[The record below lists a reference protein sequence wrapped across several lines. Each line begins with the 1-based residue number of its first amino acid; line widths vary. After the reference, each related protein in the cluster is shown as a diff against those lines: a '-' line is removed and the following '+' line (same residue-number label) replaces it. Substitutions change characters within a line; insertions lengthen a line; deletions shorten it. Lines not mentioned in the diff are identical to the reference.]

1 MDNNTEEKK
10 NIPAGS
16 RHTDRKGPRRFTIS
30 MQKKLVVMFL
40 ITLLLFGVLGTRL
53 FLINR
58 DNGTN
63 YSMQVLSQ
71 QAYDNET
78 IPYKR
83 GEITDAKG
91 TVLANSQ
98 LVYSV
103 IVDAKQILE
112 EKRYLNPTL
121 DALESL
127 GVDRDFISNYIRN
140 HPNSQY
146 YIALRNLSYQDKT
159 AYEKRVRAGIRKE
172 EKDNISQE
180 DRTYSNIEGIWF
192 QSGYKRYYPHS
203 TMACDVLGYAST
215 SNQGS
220 FGLEEY
226 YNDTLNGTEGRSYG
240 YIDDSLN
247 LEKTTI
253 EPTDGNNLQLT
264 LDANIQSIV
273 EKYLKQF
280 NDQYQDGPSGNEGT
294 HDGYGENNVAC
305 VIQNIHTGAI
315 LAMASYPNF
324 DLNNPDDTSV
334 LVGMP
339 VLDDKDAP
347 TDEYLTQEQV
357 DNLSD
362 KDKSRYL
369 NALWKN
375 FCISDYYEPGSTAKP
390 FTVAAGL
397 ETGKVKDSDK
407 WECPGY
413 LDVDGTT
420 IRCHSYSN
428 GGDGTITTG
437 EAIERSCNVAL
448 MKMALKEGQSVFS
461 KFQNIF
467 NFGLKTNI
475 DLAGEVRTDSML
487 IPEDQMSN
495 IDLATNSFGQNF
507 YVTMIQM
514 ITGFSS
520 LINGGNYYQP
530 YLVDKITTPSG
541 ATVSQTQ
548 PRLLKKTVS
557 EDTSSLIRD
566 YCLQVV
572 EGENGT
578 GSTARPAGYRIG
590 GKTGT
595 AETIPRGEGNYV
607 VSFMGYAP
615 YEDPQI
621 AIYVVVDRPNVG
633 TDAEE
638 QADAKYA
645 TGIVRNILTEVLPYM
660 NIYMTEPVTDEEK
673 AELDALGLKVTYDGD
688 SSSTESTATES
699 TATEGDNSSGEES
712 SADQNN

>member
-1 MDNNTEEKK
+1 MDNVENR
-10 NIPAGS
+10 NGSSAG
-16 RHTDRKGPRRFTIS
+16 RHTDRKSPRRFTIS
-30 MQKKLVVMFL
+30 MQKKLVVLFL
-40 ITLLLFGVLGTRL
+40 AVLVCFVALAARL
-53 FLINR
+53 FLIGR

-83 GEITDAKG
+83 GEIVDAKG
-91 TVLANSQ
+91 TVLASSQ
-98 LVYSV
+98 LVYNV

-127 GVDRDFISNYIRN
+127 GIDRDTIAEYINN
-140 HPNSQY
+140 HPDSQY
-146 YIALRNLSYQDKT
+146 YVALKNLSYKDKT
-159 AYEKRVRAGIRKE
+159 AYEERVRAGIQKE
-172 EKDNISQE
+172 DRNNVATE

-192 QSGYKRYYPHS
+192 QSAYKRYYPHS
-203 TMACDVLGYAST
+203 TMACDVLGYSGT

-240 YIDDSLN
+240 YVDNSLN
-247 LEKTTI
+247 IEKTTI
-253 EPTDGNNLQLT
+253 EPTDGNSLQLT

-280 NDQYQDGPSGNEGT
+280 NDEYQDGPGGNEGT
-294 HDGYGENNVAC
+294 HAGYGENNVAC
-305 VIQNIHTGAI
+305 IIQDINSGAI
-315 LAMASYPNF
+315 LAMASYPDF
-324 DLNNPDDTSV
+324 DLNNPSDTSV

-357 DNLSD
+357 DSMSD
-362 KDKSRYL
+362 TDKSRYL

-397 ETGKVKDSDK
+397 ETGKVSDSDT

-448 MKMALKEGQSVFS
+448 MKMALKEGQSVFTR
-461 KFQNIF
+461 FQNIF

-487 IPEDQMSN
+487 ISEDDMSN
-495 IDLATNSFGQNF
+495 VDLATNSFGQNF

-530 YLVDKITTPSG
+530 YLVDKVISPSG
-541 ATVSQTQ
+541 ATISKTQ
-548 PRLLKKTVS
+548 SRVLKKTVS
-557 EDTSSLIRD
+557 EDTSELIRN

-595 AETIPRGEGNYV
+595 AETIPRGNGNYV

-633 TDAEE
+633 TDAQE

-673 AELDALGLKVTYDGD
+673 AELDALGLKVTYEENDSTD
-688 SSSTESTATES
+688 SSSTDSTAVTQEDS
-699 TATEGDNSSGEES
+699 N
-712 SADQNN
+712 

>member
-1 MDNNTEEKK
+1 MDTIENKNN
-10 NIPAGS
+10 ASSGS
-16 RHTDRKGPRRFTIS
+16 RHTDRKGPRKFTIS
-30 MQKKLVVMFL
+30 MQKKLVVLFL
-40 ITLLLFGVLGTRL
+40 VVLLCFTGLAVRL
-53 FLINR
+53 FVINR

-91 TVLANSQ
+91 TVLASSQ
-98 LVYSV
+98 LVYNV

-112 EKRYLNPTL
+112 KKQYLNPSL

-127 GVDRDFISNYIRN
+127 GVDRETIAAYIN
-140 HPNSQY
+140 SHPDSQY
-146 YIALRNLSYQDKT
+146 YVALRNLSYSDKT

-172 EKDNISQE
+172 EKEGVSQE

-203 TMACDVLGYAST
+203 TMACDVLGYSGS

-240 YIDDSLN
+240 YVDDSLN
-247 LEKTTI
+247 IEKTTI

-280 NDQYQDGPSGNEGT
+280 NDQYQDGPSGAEGT
-294 HDGYGENNVAC
+294 HKGYGENNAAC
-305 VIQNIHTGAI
+305 IIQDIHTGAI
-315 LAMASYPNF
+315 LAMASYPNY

-357 DNLSD
+357 DALSD

-397 ETGKVKDSDK
+397 ETGKVKDSDT

-448 MKMALKEGQSVFS
+448 MKMALKEGQSVFT
-461 KFQNIF
+461 KFQNVF
-467 NFGLKTNI
+467 NFGLRTNI

-487 IPEDQMSN
+487 ISEDKMSN
-495 IDLATNSFGQNF
+495 VDLATNSFGQNF

-530 YLVDKITTPSG
+530 YVVDKVTSPSG

-548 PRLLKKTVS
+548 PRVLKKTVS
-557 EDTSSLIRD
+557 EDTSELIRN

-595 AETIPRGEGNYV
+595 AETIPRGNGNYV

-633 TDAEE
+633 TDAQQ

-645 TGIVRNILTEVLPYM
+645 TGIVRSVLTEVLPYL

-673 AELDALGLKVTYDGD
+673 AELDALGLKVTY
-688 SSSTESTATES
+688 EE
-699 TATEGDNSSGEES
+699 DNSSSGSTGSDS
-712 SADQNN
+712 SDSTGSDSSDSTGTQGAGQ